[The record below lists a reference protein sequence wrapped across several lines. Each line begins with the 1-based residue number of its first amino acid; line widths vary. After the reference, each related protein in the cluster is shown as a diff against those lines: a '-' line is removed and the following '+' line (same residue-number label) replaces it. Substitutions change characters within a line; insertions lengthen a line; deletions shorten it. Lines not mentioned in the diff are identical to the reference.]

1 MINLSQVVV
10 SNDCLFTLALSTLIP
25 SHLLIGTYL
34 IVDVKTTGRR
44 QVEQAASHNT
54 KIFAFI
60 CSDFDYYA
68 LCHLD
73 NVIFIDRKSTINEVL
88 LCLSHNHSH
97 YNYRLKVK
105 LSKNESYVLSCL
117 QEGLDTREIGQRL
130 GVDIK
135 SVYASRL
142 RLMNKMQVGNRI
154 ELYQN
159 IVRQGGTMK

>member
-1 MINLSQVVV
+1 MMSLSQVII
-10 SNDCLFTLALSTLIP
+10 SNDCFFTLALKNLMP
-25 SHLLIGTYL
+25 SKLLSGACI
-34 IVDVKTTGRR
+34 IVDVKSTGRM
-44 QVEQAASHNT
+44 QVEQCAAHNK

-73 NVIFIDRKSTINEVL
+73 NVVFIDRKSDINEVL
-88 LCLSHNHSH
+88 LCLSTNHSH
-97 YNYRLKVK
+97 LNYRLKVK
-105 LSKNESYVLSCL
+105 LSKNEGYVLSCL
-117 QEGLDTREIGQRL
+117 QEGLDTREIGERL

-154 ELYQN
+154 DLYQN
-159 IVRQGGTMK
+159 IVRQ

>member
-1 MINLSQVVV
+1 M
-10 SNDCLFTLALSTLIP
+10 P
-25 SHLLIGTYL
+25 SKFFSGAYL
-34 IVDVKTTGRR
+34 IIDVKSTGRTR
-44 QVEQAASHNT
+44 VEQCAAKNK

-73 NVIFIDRKSTINEVL
+73 NVIFIDRKSDINEVL
-88 LCLSHNHSH
+88 LCLTYNHS
-97 YNYRLKVK
+97 YLNYRLKVK
-105 LSKNESYVLSCL
+105 LSKSESYVLSCL
-117 QEGLDTREIGQRL
+117 QEGLDTREIGERL

-154 ELYQN
+154 DLYQN
-159 IVRQGGTMK
+159 IVRQ